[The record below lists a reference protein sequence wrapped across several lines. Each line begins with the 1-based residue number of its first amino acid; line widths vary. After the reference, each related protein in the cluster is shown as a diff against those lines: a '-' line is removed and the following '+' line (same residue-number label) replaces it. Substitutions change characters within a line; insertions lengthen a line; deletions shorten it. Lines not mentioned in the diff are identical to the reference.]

1 MKICIDAGHTGT
13 NPDCDP
19 GATGTRGTAESDINL
34 RIAQILRT
42 KLQQRQAIAIMT
54 RNQYNAPEIDD
65 LARRAA
71 ICNNAGCEC
80 FVSIHCNAAVTTS
93 ASGFEVYFYNGS
105 ARGNLLANKIINR
118 LQQQT
123 LLLNRGVKGSNFQVL
138 RETNC
143 PAVLVECGFLTNPQ
157 DERYLLGII
166 GQATI
171 AQAIADAL
179 LLPT

>member
-1 MKICIDAGHTGT
+1 MRICIDAGHTGT

-42 KLQQRQAIAIMT
+42 KLQQRKAIAIMT
-54 RNQYNAPEIDD
+54 RDQYNAPEVDD
-65 LARRAA
+65 LARRAI
-71 ICNNAGCEC
+71 ICNNAGCDC
-80 FVSIHCNAAVTTS
+80 FVSIHCNAAVAPN
-93 ASGFEVYFYNGS
+93 ASGFEVYCYNGS
-105 ARGNLLANKIINR
+105 AAGNKLASKIINQ
-118 LQQQT
+118 LAKQT
-123 LLLNRGVKGSNFQVL
+123 PLINRGVKAANFQVL

-166 GQATI
+166 GQAAI